1 MENGKNDE
9 RESTRPKQE
18 RVRLMTETPPA
29 NETPTPAPARRAP
42 AFVFVFV
49 TVLLDMLA
57 LGMII
62 PVLPKLVVDFLGG
75 DTARAAQ
82 IFGVFGTA
90 WALMQFVFS
99 PVQGALS
106 DRFGRRPLILMS
118 NFGLGLDYVLM
129 ALAPSLIWLF
139 VGRVISGITAASIST
154 AYAYIA
160 DVTPGEKR
168 AARFGLLGVAFGAGF
183 VFGPALGGLAGNVSP
198 RLPFW
203 IAAALSLANALYG
216 WLVLPESLPPERR
229 TRFSLRR
236 ANPLGALAL
245 LRSQPQLSGLA
256 TVNFLSNLSHASLPS
271 ISVLYMRYRYG
282 WDERT
287 VGFTM
292 AGVGLCAMIVQGG
305 LIGRTVRRFGE
316 RTTLIMGLGFGVAG
330 FAVFAFAPTGVL
342 FWSGIPLLSL
352 WGFASPSALGLMS
365 RRVSG
370 SEQGQLQGANASL
383 MGVANML
390 GPGLFTQVFALFI
403 GTGGVWHL
411 PGAAFLLA
419 AALLV
424 AAAAVALRAIARA

>member
-1 MENGKNDE
+1 MNEAQPASG
-9 RESTRPKQE
+9 
-18 RVRLMTETPPA
+18 TPGA
-29 NETPTPAPARRAP
+29 AAPEPRAA
-42 AFVFVFV
+42 AFVFIFI

-99 PVQGALS
+99 PVQGGLS
-106 DRFGRRPLILMS
+106 DRFGRRPVILMS
-118 NFGLGLDYVLM
+118 NLSLGLDYMLM
-129 ALAPSLIWLF
+129 ALAPNLLWLF
-139 VGRVISGITAASIST
+139 VGRVISGIASASIST

-183 VFGPALGGLAGNVSP
+183 VFGPALGGIAGNISP

-203 IAAALSLANALYG
+203 IAAGLSLANALYG
-216 WLVLPESLPPERR
+216 LLVLPESLSAERR
-229 TRFSLRR
+229 AKFTWRG
-236 ANPLGALAL
+236 ANPFGALVL
-245 LRSQPQLSGLA
+245 LASPQLSGLA
-256 TVNFLSNLSHASLPS
+256 IVNFLGNLAHASLPS
-271 ISVLYMRYRYG
+271 ISVLYMQFRYG
-282 WDERT
+282 FDERM

-292 AGVGLCAMIVQGG
+292 AAVGLCAMIVQGG
-305 LIGRTVRRFGE
+305 LIGRTVARFGE
-316 RTTLIMGLGFGVAG
+316 RTTLIVGLGFGVAG
-330 FAVFAFAPTGVL
+330 FAVFGLASSAPM
-342 FWSGIPLLSL
+342 FWAGIPLLAL

-365 RRVSG
+365 RRVSA
-370 SEQGQLQGANASL
+370 SEQGRLQGANSSL

-403 GTGGVWHL
+403 GAGSAWQL

-419 AALLV
+419 AGLLLIG
-424 AAAAVALRAIARA
+424 AMVALRATSRA